1 MKRLINLALLIAFQF
16 CYLEWPPNNSMF
28 IYEGEAKIFSM
39 TDKWMD
45 NFTHP
50 VILLGLLAQ
59 ILVLLGAMILN
70 FNKRLNSLGVV
81 LLGILVLLF
90 FVVGLMSSNYKIVGS
105 TLPYL
110 VLEIYYFMTLRK
122 KVN

>member
-28 IYEGEAKIFSM
+28 IYEGEAKIFFM

-59 ILVLLGAMILN
+59 ILLLLGAVIAN
-70 FNKRLNSLGVV
+70 FNKRLNSLGVI
-81 LLGILVLLF
+81 LLGALVLLF
-90 FVVGLMSSNYKIVGS
+90 FVVGALSGNFKIILS

-110 VLEIYYFMTLRK
+110 VLVVYYFRILKK